1 MESPIFLEKYCGKMI
16 KNTQEVQFQHNR
28 RNNLEINEEDRTYNR
43 GI

>member
-1 MESPIFLEKYCGKMI
+1 MEPPIFLEKYCGKMI